1 MQVERCHKVE
11 VAPEWGAWRRL
22 DHTLGTERWRA
33 VTCFSLFLTFLLCF
47 APGGMSPDTV
57 WQYKEAL
64 DGVFYNWHPPI
75 MVAVW
80 RLLFFFQQG
89 PLPMLCFQ
97 LLMLFGAC
105 WLLSGLGVK
114 KGEAQWYWLFLP
126 LLPQVYC
133 VTGMIWKDVE
143 QAFAFFLA
151 FALYARSVEE
161 KSTARL
167 LLALLFTCYGLLVR
181 HNSIFA
187 LFAPIFLLTFWHCK
201 YKKFLAKTLLAI
213 GILCGLLVFSSCVNK
228 LLTAGDDRTPVWVQ
242 LFDEIGATSHVVGK
256 NLFLPELDLS
266 KLPLEKIPPVQVGGS
281 WPLHSYG
288 NAKNATPETW
298 YKNILWIIRNYPLQY
313 LQAKWNLFLHF
324 SSFPFK
330 YRSIW
335 SFGIVTMN
343 QNFVDVT
350 TQRSLLR
357 TILEYPIK
365 LCHRWKVDGQ
375 YPLEIFFLPILW
387 MPLGVVLV
395 IATLRLQDAQ
405 GRRSILL
412 LVSSGLGYYFSW
424 FLVCSTPDY
433 RYILW
438 PNLSIIAALVIWI
451 HAAWKQRRNATPGP
465 HAAQDA

>member
-167 LLALLFTCYGLLVR
+167 LLALLSPVMVSWCGIIPSLR
-181 HNSIFA
+181 
-187 LFAPIFLLTFWHCK
+187 FLRP
-201 YKKFLAKTLLAI
+201 Y
-213 GILCGLLVFSSCVNK
+213 SC
-228 LLTAGDDRTPVWVQ
+228 
-242 LFDEIGATSHVVGK
+242 
-256 NLFLPELDLS
+256 LPS
-266 KLPLEKIPPVQVGGS
+266 
-281 WPLHSYG
+281 
-288 NAKNATPETW
+288 
-298 YKNILWIIRNYPLQY
+298 
-313 LQAKWNLFLHF
+313 
-324 SSFPFK
+324 
-330 YRSIW
+330 
-335 SFGIVTMN
+335 GIVSI
-343 QNFVDVT
+343 
-350 TQRSLLR
+350 RSSLQK
-357 TILEYPIK
+357 P
-365 LCHRWKVDGQ
+365 
-375 YPLEIFFLPILW
+375 FS
-387 MPLGVVLV
+387 
-395 IATLRLQDAQ
+395 RLASFAD
-405 GRRSILL
+405 S
-412 LVSSGLGYYFSW
+412 
-424 FLVCSTPDY
+424 
-433 RYILW
+433 
-438 PNLSIIAALVIWI
+438 
-451 HAAWKQRRNATPGP
+451 
-465 HAAQDA
+465 